1 MTQNDARKFLVFGAT
16 GFQGGA
22 IARRL
27 LAEGRPVRGFS
38 RTAGGSPASPPPVEG
53 LEHVFG
59 DLGDRDAVKRAFE
72 GVTHAAVVL
81 PQVYDH
87 DTVLA
92 HATNVAEA
100 AREAGV
106 TRLVFNGNTRIP
118 ATRTT
123 FSGFETRRAAEAVL
137 AESGVPTVFVRP
149 PIYLDNLFSPFS
161 GPALVRDGVLAFPLP
176 PHVRVAWL
184 PHVDLANATAAAL
197 TTAADVAGRV
207 FDLGG
212 KEVVTGPELSEAFG
226 AAFGRPVQYV
236 PLEPAQFEGGLAQV
250 FGPETAAGIAGTY
263 KWAATEEGADSLV
276 GDPQGLERALG
287 VSLTPL
293 AEWISAQPWH
303 IWAEAPTR
311 T

>member
-1 MTQNDARKFLVFGAT
+1 MTQHDARKFLVFGAT
-16 GFQGGA
+16 GFQGSA
-22 IARRL
+22 VARRL
-27 LAEGRPVRGFS
+27 VAEGHPVRGFS
-38 RTAGGSPASPPPVEG
+38 RAPDGSPAGPPPVEG
-53 LEHVFG
+53 LEHTFG
-59 DLGDRDAVKRAFE
+59 DLADRDAVKRAFE
-72 GVTHAAVVL
+72 GVTHAAAFL

-92 HATNVAEA
+92 YAANVAEA
-100 AREAGV
+100 AAGAGV

-118 ATRTT
+118 DVGTT

-137 AESGVPTVFVRP
+137 ARSGVPTVFVRP

-184 PHVDLANATAAAL
+184 PHVDLAAATAAAL
-197 TTAADVAGRV
+197 TTDADVVGRV
-207 FDLGG
+207 IDLGG
-212 KEVVTGPELSEAFG
+212 KEVVTGPELAEAFG
-226 AAFGRPVQYV
+226 AAFGRPVAYV
-236 PLEPAQFEGGLAQV
+236 PLDPAQFEGGLARA
-250 FGPETAAGIAGTY
+250 FGPQTAAGIAGTY
-263 KWAATEEGADSLV
+263 RWAATEEGADLLT
-276 GDPQGLERALG
+276 GDPAAVEEALG

-303 IWAEAPTR
+303 IWAQAPSR